1 MIVNTAYPFMGK
13 KGPTV
18 NPNIW
23 GDGVVNYQ
31 YSGDA
36 KWQAANN
43 RFQFYVG
50 YKLNFVL
57 PLSGFTKLRFTANS
71 SGSTDGLVRIYITGD
86 RTTMQSYVI
95 PMSGKTMEFT
105 IPEKYRKDNISVTL
119 EDETAAFYV
128 NSGMMI

>member
-1 MIVNTAYPFMGK
+1 MIVNSAYMYMGK

-23 GDGVVNYQ
+23 EDGIVNYQ
-31 YSGDA
+31 FSGSA
-36 KWQAANN
+36 NWQSTKN

-50 YKLNFVL
+50 YNLNFVL

-71 SGSTDGLVRIYITGD
+71 SGSTDGSIRIYITDD
-86 RTTMQSYVI
+86 RTTMQAYVI
-95 PMSGKTMEFT
+95 PMIGTTLEFT

-119 EDETAAFYV
+119 VDETAAFYV
-128 NSGMMI
+128 NSGVMI

>member
-13 KGPTV
+13 KSPTV

-31 YSGDA
+31 FSGTA
-36 KWQAANN
+36 NWQPANN

-71 SGSTDGLVRIYITGD
+71 SGSTDGSIRIYITDD
-86 RTTMQSYVI
+86 RT
-95 PMSGKTMEFT
+95 KMEFT
-105 IPEKYRKDNISVTL
+105 IPEKFRKDNVSVTL